1 MLEASR
7 YDEVEE
13 PGYLALVTCSP
24 LDITHSKTLPRSINR
39 YQVLPRV
46 SSTMSDSFDYAKA
59 FPNPPVVRDAL

>member
-1 MLEASR
+1 MLAASR

-13 PGYLALVTCSP
+13 PGYLALVTCPP
-24 LDITHSKTLPRSINR
+24 LAITHSETLPSSKTR
-39 YQVLPRV
+39 YQVLSRV